1 VGTDIKVIK
10 TLGTAEAYRDLLP
23 AFERATGHRVETAY
37 GGTVDVKKRIAGGEA
52 FDLVIMASEA
62 IDGFI
67 ASGQVATGSR
77 TDIAASGVGIAVAAG
92 APKPDISSADTFKAA
107 LIAARTIGY
116 STGPSGD
123 YFVELLKRM
132 GLSDQM
138 AAKLCRVPPGGFVG
152 TLIANG
158 EAELGIQQVS
168 ELSTFAGITYVG
180 PLPPELQKRT
190 IFAGGISAQAG
201 QPDAARD
208 LVSFLTASD
217 ADDAFRKHG
226 MERA

>member
-1 VGTDIKVIK
+1 MGTDIKVIK
-10 TLGTAEAYRDLLP
+10 TLGTAEAYRALLP

-37 GGTVDVKKRIAGGEA
+37 SGTVDVKKRIAGGEA
-52 FDLVIMASEA
+52 FDLVIMASDA
-62 IDGFI
+62 IDDFI
-67 ASGQVATGSR
+67 ASGQIVAGSR

-92 APKPDISSADTFKAA
+92 APKPDISSANALKTA

-123 YFVELLKRM
+123 YFVGLLRRM
-132 GLSDQM
+132 GLGDQL
-138 AAKLCRVPPGGFVG
+138 AAKLRRVPPGGFVG

-180 PLPPELQKRT
+180 PLPPELKKRT
-190 IFAGGISAQAG
+190 IFASGISAQAR
-201 QPDAARD
+201 QPDAARA
-208 LVSFLTASD
+208 LVRFLVASE
-217 ADDAFRKHG
+217 ADDAFLKHG
-226 MERA
+226 MERP